1 MIIIIILIILLILFF
16 NKNNEHFTVST
27 NTNTN
32 SKKHC
37 DKYIIVKDSL
47 SDYINKINNF
57 KPNTNLLHPKH
68 VLPYNLNSTDQY
80 NILNNFGIKNLKKR
94 KKYMKNINNNQTIS
108 FNTTPLLKNYD
119 NILNNTFYKNSTTK
133 LEYPKLFIINNK
145 SKIQWSYNTMYLN
158 DSYFYLYFNN
168 VDEGNNFNSLKLSK
182 NFKHDNFNL
191 SINHYKNRYIYK
203 LEYKGNKHLKMYVV
217 LKKNNKSKLKSNEI
231 ELKLNHYLKD

>member
-1 MIIIIILIILLILFF
+1 MIIIIILIILLILLY
-16 NKNNEHFTVST
+16 KHKYNEHFTVSS
-27 NTNTN
+27 N

-108 FNTTPLLKNYD
+108 FNTTPLLNNYD
-119 NILNNTFYKNSTTK
+119 NILNDTFYTNSTTK
-133 LEYPKLFIINNK
+133 INLK
-145 SKIQWSYNTMYLN
+145 
-158 DSYFYLYFNN
+158 FNG
-168 VDEGNNFNSLKLSK
+168 V
-182 NFKHDNFNL
+182 
-191 SINHYKNRYIYK
+191 
-203 LEYKGNKHLKMYVV
+203 MTQCT
-217 LKKNNKSKLKSNEI
+217 
-231 ELKLNHYLKD
+231 